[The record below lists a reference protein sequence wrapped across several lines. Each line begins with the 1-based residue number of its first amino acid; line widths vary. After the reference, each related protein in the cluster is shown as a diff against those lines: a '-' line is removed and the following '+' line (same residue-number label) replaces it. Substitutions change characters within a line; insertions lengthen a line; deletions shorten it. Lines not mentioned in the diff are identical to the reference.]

1 MLKAI
6 LKIMEKSKT
15 ENVDIIVATR
25 MLIHEGE
32 DNDTMENALKLYNK
46 VYADVS
52 YLKNNNNPDGVAK
65 VIELASVDKFDEIKE
80 YMKEVKGE

>member
-1 MLKAI
+1 MLKSI
-6 LKIMEKSKT
+6 LKIMEKSKA

-32 DNDTMENALKLYNK
+32 DNDTMEKALKLYDK
-46 VYADVS
+46 VYEDVS

-65 VIELASVDKFDEIKE
+65 VIELASADKFAEIKE
-80 YMKEVKGE
+80 YMKEIKGE

>member
-1 MLKAI
+1 MLKSI
-6 LKIMEKSKT
+6 LKIMEKSKA
-15 ENVDIIVATR
+15 EDVDIIVATR

-32 DNDTMENALKLYNK
+32 DNGTMEKALAIYNK
-46 VYADVS
+46 VYEDVS

-65 VIELASVDKFDEIKE
+65 VIELACADKFDEIKE